1 MIINKQ
7 RMKEF
12 SLIPFNYN
20 MDELMNFVDITELTW
35 IKPVLG
41 SELYDEI
48 QQQVKDN
55 ELSPENATLLVE
67 AIWPYEGHAVVYEF
81 LPYAYAHISEVGI
94 TVGKSDNSDSVDLKQ
109 VTYLSSHIR
118 AQVETFKKAAIDWL
132 IEHAESFP
140 KWNPDEDF
148 CGCRR
153 PINSCCNTAP
163 ELTKPEPLKFIY
175 TTRKK
180 NNNIN

>member
-1 MIINKQ
+1 M
-7 RMKEF
+7 
-12 SLIPFNYN
+12 
-20 MDELMNFVDITELTW
+20 
-35 IKPVLG
+35 
-41 SELYDEI
+41 
-48 QQQVKDN
+48 
-55 ELSPENATLLVE
+55 
-67 AIWPYEGHAVVYEF
+67 
-81 LPYAYAHISEVGI
+81 
-94 TVGKSDNSDSVDLKQ
+94 GKSDNSDSVDLKQ

-153 PINSCCNTAP
+153 PTNSCCNTSA
-163 ELTKPEPLKFIY
+163 EFNNPEPLKFIY

>member
-55 ELSPENATLLVE
+55 QLSPENATLLVE
-67 AIWPYEGHAVVYEF
+67 AIWPMSIYPTHT
-81 LPYAYAHISEVGI
+81 LISQRWE
-94 TVGKSDNSDSVDLKQ
+94 
-109 VTYLSSHIR
+109 
-118 AQVETFKKAAIDWL
+118 
-132 IEHAESFP
+132 
-140 KWNPDEDF
+140 
-148 CGCRR
+148 
-153 PINSCCNTAP
+153 
-163 ELTKPEPLKFIY
+163 
-175 TTRKK
+175 
-180 NNNIN
+180 